1 MGKVVALSSFESHRN
16 PHRHVVGAKREPAE
30 VIMFTGVRYEP
41 MVQGKDARQI
51 GRKPSRSNIELNA
64 STKP

>member
-41 MVQGKDARQI
+41 MSQGKDARQI
-51 GRKPSRSNIELNA
+51 GRKPSGSKIELNT